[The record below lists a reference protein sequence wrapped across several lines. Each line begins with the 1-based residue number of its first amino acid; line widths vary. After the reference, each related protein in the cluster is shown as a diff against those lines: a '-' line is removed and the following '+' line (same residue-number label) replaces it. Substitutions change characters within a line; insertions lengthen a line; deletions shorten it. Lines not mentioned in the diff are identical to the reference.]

1 MSDQDWFGCPSR
13 CWRRV
18 EVKEEA
24 VHLDV
29 AYDREHFFLRQS
41 L

>member
-1 MSDQDWFGCPSR
+1 MLAT
-13 CWRRV
+13 V
-18 EVKEEA
+18 EHNDKA

-29 AYDREHFFLRQS
+29 AHNAEHFFLRQP